1 MLKEAQWSKTKYV
14 PTIDEYMANAYVS
27 FALGP
32 IVLPTLYLVGPE
44 LPTDLAENSEYN
56 QLFELMSTSGRLLND
71 FNGYK
76 VYPPIFYPL
85 CIWCLSIFSI
95 LSGKMTTIL
104 NTF

>member
-32 IVLPTLYLVGPE
+32 IVLPTLYLVGPK
-44 LPTDLAENSEYN
+44 LPTDLAENPEFNRLY
-56 QLFELMSTSGRLLND
+56 ELMSTSGRLLND

-76 VYPPIFYPL
+76 VYILPFLSPL
-85 CIWCLSIFSI
+85 HLLPKYLLDFIWKNELSF
-95 LSGKMTTIL
+95 
-104 NTF
+104 